1 MFVTN
6 FPASKPICIHDE
18 TNAENTQVKSSGTLQ
33 ANRSGN
39 YINKFI
45 YQLILLIQIYIR
57 LMQHDSAMTC
67 SHLQEILNVRR
78 HVELKRNFDD
88 SKW

>member
-1 MFVTN
+1 MFVTK
-6 FPASKPICIHDE
+6 FRAPKPICVHDE
-18 TNAENTQVKSSGTLQ
+18 INAENAQVESSGTLQ
-33 ANRSGN
+33 ANRSGS
-39 YINKFI
+39 YTNKSI

-78 HVELKRNFDD
+78 LVELKFNFDD